1 MIRFGSGY
9 TSRRKFAIVTAIL
22 LITSISNPQ
31 GFLNNSYATPLFGT
45 SVPLS
50 ADFGSSN
57 PQIASDG
64 TDVYVVWQNVNGNM
78 SVMPILG
85 GLPGTEIEL
94 NPTDFGSSNP
104 QIASDGTDVYV
115 VWQN

>member
-1 MIRFGSGY
+1 MIRLSSGY
-9 TSRRKFAIVTAIL
+9 HSRRKFALVTAIL

-64 TDVYVVWQNVNGNM
+64 TDVYVVWQNVNGNI
-78 SVMPILG
+78 SYIPTSSG
-85 GLPGTEIEL
+85 GQSTSIVV
-94 NPTDFGSSNP
+94 TSRIYFTMP
-104 QIASDGTDVYV
+104 QIAASGTD
-115 VWQN
+115 